1 MQPDLICSS
10 QSAPFYRVPKS
21 LLNGGLSLEAVA
33 LYALLLDRDSLSRLN
48 GWTDE
53 QGRVFVYFTQR
64 ETQSRLRC
72 GHNRATALMRE
83 LERAGL
89 IQRKRQGLG
98 KPNRIFVKTL
108 LPSTQ
113 NTPEENT
120 AEKTPVTRSQN
131 TAEKTP
137 VPRSQNAAEKTP
149 ASRSQNAA
157 GETSAPAIRNGVN
170 AAPRRETRGFFS
182 GPAEAFQNASGRRSG
197 TPGMGFPDC
206 LREAPNQTERNQTE
220 LNHIHRVLPQPPR
233 TSGGAGMDEI
243 RWMKTELRENID
255 YEGLLRDCPWD
266 RDLFDGYVD
275 LMTEAACRP
284 GGTVRVCGQE
294 MPAAAVRDRFL
305 RLEREHILYVRDRLC
320 HAAGKIA
327 NIKAYTLAALY
338 NAPATMSQYY
348 ASLVARDMGTM

>member
-1 MQPDLICSS
+1 MQPDLICNS

-120 AEKTPVTRSQN
+120 AEKTPVS
-131 TAEKTP
+131 
-137 VPRSQNAAEKTP
+137 RSQNAAEKT
-149 ASRSQNAA
+149 
-157 GETSAPAIRNGVN
+157 SAPAIRNGEN
-170 AAPRRETRGFFS
+170 AAPRRRETRGFFS

-197 TPGMGFPDC
+197 TPGMGCPDC